1 MVVNGIYFNVEA
13 CAAMTEEACAAMTE
27 EEFVRVM
34 VVHLAEDFDKKE
46 EFLRKVYKKIQKKA
60 GR

>member
-13 CAAMTEEACAAMTE
+13 CAAMTED
-27 EEFVRVM
+27 EFVSVM

>member
-13 CAAMTEEACAAMTE
+13 CAAMTED
-27 EEFVRVM
+27 EFVRIM